1 MPETPQPRRLAA
13 ALALGVTAV
22 VIIGVY
28 LAAPD
33 DPERRPLV
41 VNLINA
47 VAWFMSGAV
56 LLSMREGKVA
66 RSSRA
71 IGLTL
76 LIGSAVIGLVLV
88 SGLTGPAGK
97 PGFADVLF
105 LLPLITLVAGF
116 RSEIRHHVP
125 TGDRREL
132 ATDTALIVS
141 AVMAAGYVLIRPH
154 DASSSVSASAVTF
167 ALLSAFL
174 IATYPALAIWVP
186 TRAHVA
192 RAIVFAG
199 LGAAVLMFGW
209 QWTQQTYDATN
220 AAIELA
226 IALSTLAVVAT
237 YLVIKDAEQL
247 RRPSR

>member
-1 MPETPQPRRLAA
+1 MRPLCPRPLN
-13 ALALGVTAV
+13 LGAWQLRSRSVLRPSSSSAC
-22 VIIGVY
+22 Y

-47 VAWFMSGAV
+47 VAWFMGGVV

-76 LIGSAVIGLVLV
+76 LIGSGGHRSRLRVGAHG
-88 SGLTGPAGK
+88 TRAAK

-192 RAIVFAG
+192 RAVVFAG
-199 LGAAVLMFGW
+199 LGTADPDVRMAMDPTDARHERGDRAGDRPLAA
-209 QWTQQTYDATN
+209 
-220 AAIELA
+220 
-226 IALSTLAVVAT
+226 
-237 YLVIKDAEQL
+237 
-247 RRPSR
+247 RRGRHVPR